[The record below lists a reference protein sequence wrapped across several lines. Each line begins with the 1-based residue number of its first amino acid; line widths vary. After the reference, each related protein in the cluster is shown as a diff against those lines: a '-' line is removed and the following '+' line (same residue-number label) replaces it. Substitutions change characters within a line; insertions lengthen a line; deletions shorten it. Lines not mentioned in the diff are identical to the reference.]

1 MTDLSHA
8 KGFWDLL
15 VYQKARQLAKEI
27 HALSSSQTICESPAD
42 FFWQEM
48 KTDN

>member
-1 MTDLSHA
+1 MTDLSYTI
-8 KGFWDLL
+8 GFRDLL

-27 HALSSSQTICESPAD
+27 HTLSSAITIRESPAD
-42 FFWQEM
+42 FFWKEL